1 MEPII
6 DYLYSSDFNTFKTQK
21 SSENFLFN
29 MISICDQ
36 FFVEQLRKNLEI
48 LITERLSIRNCGEI
62 LEFACYY
69 NCELLEKVC
78 MEFICSNLSRVLEN
92 RTLEQLEAE
101 ILFRINK
108 NYRMMFKTVDYR
120 IIAPYADAI
129 EDELLESFIHDFSV
143 DLDYKNIELG
153 LTKTKSKFKNKP
165 TRRSDQRNC
174 EKEAMIFFSDLSI
187 NEPVKNSS
195 ICEEDDKIQPEAKLW
210 QKVDKKDFKKKTP
223 PAVKINEILQ
233 NESKIK
239 TQFINL
245 NSIIKSPELIDEI
258 IFTSSPVKN
267 QDSPSEVH
275 NRTLFSLADV
285 APFKTGKLSQ
295 KQRKRLSSETNCS
308 IIPQSSIIEQ
318 PVIPNVWG
326 SVVTSPTK
334 AIDIPAGNSRNKNRS
349 IRNEIN
355 SPSSF
360 TSPPESSISSIIRDE
375 KQQKVYYEKTKM
387 KSLALT
393 QMEEAAIEELKRFYN
408 VENVFDESIK
418 VERRQKVTINFA
430 VWQHQKC

>member
-6 DYLYSSDFNTFKTQK
+6 DYLYSSVFNTFKTQK

-69 NCELLEKVC
+69 NCELLEKIC
-78 MEFICSNLSRVLEN
+78 MEFICSNLSRILEN
-92 RTLEQLEAE
+92 RTLEGLESE

-108 NYRMMFKTVDYR
+108 NYRAMFKTVDYR

-129 EDELLESFIHDFSV
+129 EDGILESFIHDFSV
-143 DLDYKNIELG
+143 DLDYKNLELG
-153 LTKTKSKFKNKP
+153 QTKSKSKFKNRP
-165 TRRSDQRNC
+165 SRRSDQRNC

-187 NEPVKNSS
+187 QEKVKSTS
-195 ICEEDDKIQPEAKLW
+195 ICEDEDKTQIEVKLW
-210 QKVDKKDFKKKTP
+210 KKVDKKDFKKKP
-223 PAVKINEILQ
+223 PVKINEILQ

-239 TQFINL
+239 NQFINL
-245 NSIIKSPELIDEI
+245 NSIIKSPDLVDEI
-258 IFTSSPVKN
+258 IFTPSPVKN
-267 QDSPSEVH
+267 QNSPEIH

-285 APFKTGKLSQ
+285 TPLKSGKMSQ
-295 KQRKRLSSETNCS
+295 KQRKRLSSETQS
-308 IIPQSSIIEQ
+308 FTPQSPIEQ
-318 PVIPNVWG
+318 PIIPNVWG
-326 SVVTSPTK
+326 SLAVSPTK
-334 AIDIPAGNSRNKNRS
+334 PVDIPAGRNKNRLS
-349 IRNEIN
+349 KE

-360 TSPPESSISSIIRDE
+360 TSPPESSLTSIIKNE

-393 QMEEAAIEELKRFYN
+393 QLEEEAIEELKRFYN